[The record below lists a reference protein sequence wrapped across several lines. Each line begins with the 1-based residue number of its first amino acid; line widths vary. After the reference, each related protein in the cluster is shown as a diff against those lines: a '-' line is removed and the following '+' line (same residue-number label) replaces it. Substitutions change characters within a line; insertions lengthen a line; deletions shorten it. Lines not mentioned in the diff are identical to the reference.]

1 MTCVEYGTEGIIS
14 TGGDVYSYG
23 ILLMEVF
30 TRKRPTDE
38 MFTGEMSLKRW
49 VSELL
54 RDGSVLLVVDS
65 NLIGSE
71 DEHFSAKEQCV
82 LSAFH
87 LALACSKDSPK
98 ERINM
103 KDAAAIIEKIK
114 IEFLENIGED
124 WKDKR
129 INTNSYQL

>member
-1 MTCVEYGTEGIIS
+1 MKCEEYVTKVIIS
-14 TGGDVYSYG
+14 TRADVYSYG
-23 ILLMEVF
+23 TLLMEVF

-54 RDGSVLLVVDS
+54 RDGLVLSVVDF
-65 NLIGSE
+65 NLIGSK
-71 DEHFSAKEQCV
+71 DENFSAKEQCV
-82 LSAFH
+82 LSVFH

-98 ERINM
+98 ERINI
-103 KDAAAIIEKIK
+103 KDASAIILNIK
-114 IEFLENIGED
+114 IQFLENIGED

>member
-1 MTCVEYGTEGIIS
+1 MTCVEYGMEGIIS
-14 TGGDVYSYG
+14 TRGDVYSYG

-54 RDGSVLLVVDS
+54 HNGSVLLVVDS

-71 DEHFSAKEQCV
+71 DENFSAKEQCV
-82 LSAFH
+82 LSIFH

-103 KDAAAIIEKIK
+103 KDAAAMIEKIK

-124 WKDKR
+124 RKDKR
-129 INTNSYQL
+129 IKTNSY

>member
-14 TGGDVYSYG
+14 TRGDVYSYG
-23 ILLMEVF
+23 TLLMEVF

-38 MFTGEMSLKRW
+38 MFTGEMSLKQW

-54 RDGSVLLVVDS
+54 HDGSVLLVVDS

-71 DEHFSAKEQCV
+71 DENFSAKEQCV
-82 LSAFH
+82 LSIFH

-98 ERINM
+98 DRTNM
-103 KDAAAIIEKIK
+103 KDATAMIEKIK
-114 IEFLENIGED
+114 I
-124 WKDKR
+124 
-129 INTNSYQL
+129 